1 MATYKHVYIV
11 YKRDIGPKAKKDSGA
26 IKRVYYYDQPANV
39 KPPDDGYGVLEF
51 FTWKTFAKDR
61 FRIDDGKM
69 EEVRV
74 RAKFVKST
82 RVHEHSDDGTGRYDI
97 VLVSDKVD
105 SSTGFGTQTNY
116 LYRGLMAKG
125 HNVHAL
131 HFQEADT
138 LLNLRFDYVI
148 SLGDFYQV
156 NGANEYPDLVEMGLD
171 NWIHWLP
178 ISNTEIDEEFW
189 KRIRAPRHLVA
200 MSSFGHKTLTGRG
213 FSNTTFIPH
222 GIEMDIFRPLHM
234 AELEKLRKSYQ
245 VADQFVVVFVGRN
258 TKRKRIDHLLEIFAK
273 VIESTGNDAPV
284 KFLLKTE
291 EQYTHINVTQ
301 YAKELDRKK
310 DINLHEHIMLY
321 DENVTPGQ
329 LNELYN
335 LATVGISATGG
346 EGFGLTTLECI
357 AAGVPMI
364 IGRHSTSEEI
374 LGDTGVAGSLI
385 DISETQTDHPHGVAV
400 GRSIL
405 DADQAVNVLLEF
417 YKKWENDQVPNRLAV
432 RAQVKGRY
440 TVNSMVD
447 AWDSLLYDLSL
458 SKEEDEGA
466 EEAVSYRRV
475 ADLDEPISLPEI

>member
-1 MATYKHVYIV
+1 MATYRHVYIV
-11 YKRDIGPKAKKDSGA
+11 YKRDAGPKAKKDSGS
-26 IKRVYYYDQPANV
+26 IKRVYYYEQPANV
-39 KPPDDGYGVLEF
+39 KPPDDGYGVLELY
-51 FTWKTFAKDR
+51 TWKSFVKDH
-61 FRIDDGKM
+61 FRVEDGKL
-69 EEVRV
+69 EEVKV
-74 RAKFVKST
+74 RAKFVKSK
-82 RVHEHSDDGTGRYDI
+82 VHEHSDEGAGRYDI

-116 LYRGLMAKG
+116 LSRGLMAKG

-131 HFQEADT
+131 HFKEADT

-156 NGANEYPDLVEMGLD
+156 NGANEYPDMVEMGLG

-178 ISNTEIDEEFW
+178 ISHTEIDDEFW

-200 MSSFGHKTLTGRG
+200 MSSFGHKALTGRG
-213 FSNTTFIPH
+213 LSNTTFIPH

-234 AELEKLRKSYQ
+234 AELDKLRKSYQ
-245 VADQFVVVFVGRN
+245 VADQFVVIFVGRN

-301 YAKELDRKK
+301 FAKELDRKK

-321 DENVTPGQ
+321 DETVTPVQ

-357 AAGVPMI
+357 AAGVPMV

-385 DISETQTDHPHGVAV
+385 DISETQTDRPHGVAV
-400 GRSIL
+400 SRSIL

-417 YKKWENDQVPNRLAV
+417 YKKWENNQVPNRLVV

-440 TVNSMVD
+440 TVNNMVD

-458 SKEEDEGA
+458 SKEEDEGS
-466 EEAVSYRRV
+466 EEAVSYRRMD
-475 ADLDEPISLPEI
+475 DLEGSISLPEI

>member
-1 MATYKHVYIV
+1 MATYQHVYIV
-11 YKRDIGPKAKKDSGA
+11 YKRDVGPKAKKDSGS

-39 KPPDDGYGVLEF
+39 KPPDDGYGVLELY
-51 FTWKTFAKDR
+51 TWKIFIKDR
-61 FRIDDGKM
+61 FRIEDGKM

-74 RAKFVKST
+74 RAKFVKS
-82 RVHEHSDDGTGRYDI
+82 RVHEHSDEGTGRYDI

-131 HFQEADT
+131 HFKESDT

-156 NGANEYPDLVEMGLD
+156 NGANEYPDMVEMGLG

-178 ISNTEIDEEFW
+178 ISNTEIDDEFW

-200 MSSFGHKTLTGRG
+200 MSSFGHKALTGRG
-213 FSNTTFIPH
+213 LSNTTFIPH

-258 TKRKRIDHLLEIFAK
+258 TKRKRVDHLLEIFAK
-273 VIESTGNDAPV
+273 LIESTGNDAPI

-301 YAKELDRKK
+301 FAKELDRKK
-310 DINLHEHIMLY
+310 NINLHEHIMLY
-321 DENVTPGQ
+321 DEVVTPGQ

-364 IGRHSTSEEI
+364 IGHHSTSEEI

-385 DISETQTDHPHGVAV
+385 DISETQTDFPHGVSV
-400 GRSIL
+400 SRSIL

-417 YKKWENDQVPNRLAV
+417 YKKWENNQVPNRLAV

-440 TVNSMVD
+440 TVNNMVD

-466 EEAVSYRRV
+466 EEAVSYRRID
-475 ADLDEPISLPEI
+475 DLEGSISLPEI